1 MTTFTSLLR
10 PVTLGALCS
19 LLTATALAQA
29 PTATP
34 PTTPAPAPPKNLIKI
49 APLGWIHGQLPFSVE
64 SRIGYERVVSPSSSV
79 GASYS
84 YLGTNY
90 PFNFIGSVALSA
102 AISSAFT
109 AAGRPAILWTATR
122 IRTTG
127 HRYQLQYRYYPGRRQ
142 APEGLYLAPSFSH
155 AEAQY
160 DISLKEEPDIAVGI
174 KAKRQ
179 SYNVLV
185 GFQEVVGKHFVVDV
199 FGGLGYRRNT
209 TELYAKDGTFL
220 RTMPRGVKLKLNSGF
235 NIGWAF

>member
-1 MTTFTSLLR
+1 MLAPLSILR
-10 PVTLGALCS
+10 TATLSALGG
-19 LLTATALAQA
+19 LLTTAALAQA
-29 PTATP
+29 PTITP
-34 PTTPAPAPPKNLIKI
+34 PAEAPPTPPKNLIKI

-64 SRIGYERVVSPSSSV
+64 SRIGYERVISPSGSL

-90 PFNFIGSVALSA
+90 PFSFLGSVALSA

-109 AAGRPAILWTATR
+109 AAGRPAIVWTGTR

-142 APEGLYLAPSFSH
+142 APEGLYLSPHFSH
-155 AEAQY
+155 AEVRY
-160 DISLKEEPDIAVGI
+160 DISLKDEPDIAVGI

-185 GFQEVVGKHFVVDV
+185 GFQEVLGKHFVLDV

-209 TELYAKDGTFL
+209 TELYAKNGTYL
-220 RTMPRGVKLKLNSGF
+220 QTMPRGTKLKLSSGF